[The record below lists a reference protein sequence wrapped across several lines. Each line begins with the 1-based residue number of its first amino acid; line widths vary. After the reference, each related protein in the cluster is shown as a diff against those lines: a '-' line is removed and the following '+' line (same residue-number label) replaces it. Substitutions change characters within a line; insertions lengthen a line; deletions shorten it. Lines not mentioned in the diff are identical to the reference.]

1 MRITKKEDILK
12 PLNSASPEIQ
22 KIIRRVL
29 KLENERL
36 HQKKPHLNTDI
47 MRIVKEEI
55 Q

>member
-1 MRITKKEDILK
+1 MTTKEDILK

-29 KLENERL
+29 KLEKERL
-36 HQKKPHLNTDI
+36 NQGRPHLNADI
-47 MRIVKEEI
+47 TRIVKEEI